1 MSKHGVFCGP
11 YYPVF
16 GLNTEIYPVNLCI
29 QSKYGKVW
37 TRKKSAFGFFLRS
50 VSTMF
55 YFCTILGLEP
65 FKVAG
70 GKVITPEVEQN
81 QRLYGTEQ
89 YDEGAS
95 RTISS
100 ILGTG
105 GDNAK
110 TGNLEAG
117 EHASELMRENVAPEI
132 SEKNSNEEEDQK
144 NTNDKDDEEDE
155 SDTKLVED
163 NKVESDPKSDI
174 DLYRNKN
181 KNLSPMTIHGINKAK
196 NNQLRDFRPNA
207 RIDDKNLNLDQMVS
221 AIMNRDKFNNDKS
234 LSNMVLSENVQP
246 NIENFPEASKI
257 PKISKFISGDENKK
271 SDNDF
276 EISKS
281 LGQKETQEGT
291 DSSKIF
297 ENSSSENAEIL
308 QNFLR
313 SISNSTSDS
322 NNNLTKNPLLK
333 IGENETLN
341 TPGSTG
347 DLLLETVKETL
358 NDGGNISPLTKTMSS
373 LGLEEPYSNMG
384 AILRSSNSQD
394 SSLDLLTGE
403 TRSDPT
409 QSMMEKATDGA
420 GGRNVGESR
429 LASALSS
436 LGIPDAGAT
445 GIASLMSS
453 GFVEAAKNNRKDSAL
468 KLGLAAKL
476 AKSIADLGG
485 RGAASAAGIASLNEL
500 LKDSRDTSISR
511 IADQIGQALQRVG
524 GAGAAVGY
532 AALAAALKATSDTK
546 SPGGLVGGVILAL
559 AEQGAA
565 PGTAGLAALAAGL
578 GGSGADALAGGLGG
592 SLPNVG
598 AAIRSASV
606 SSGAGTEQA
615 GVSPVPSDRSQ
626 PAHQTFVQTPPAIS
640 SNLQYHPG
648 NIETEYTGQGPI
660 GSVSQGNFANAA
672 KLVPNHVENPEP
684 IAALS
689 QSPHPS
695 EHADAHVHE
704 EPVPDIPTTTNQI
717 LSKELVDSLLARLT
731 DKLKESAAVGAP
743 HEALAPP
750 LQNHP
755 VTPGLAAQDLLPPT
769 SHIGQALQPQ
779 ANLLT
784 QAIAQQQVSAAFG
797 NSDNHPGH
805 IYKEENSALSPNINE
820 ILAHAIDHKEGVSI
834 PEILSQLQHPI
845 KPTEIAANIGTS
857 LVSQMKPEVPIV
869 TEGCQSMPSCVSP
882 TYGGE
887 LVTVPTGGHGP
898 LQQNHKCGG
907 LVSSYSKRC
916 K

>member
-1 MSKHGVFCGP
+1 MSH
-11 YYPVF
+11 
-16 GLNTEIYPVNLCI
+16 
-29 QSKYGKVW
+29 
-37 TRKKSAFGFFLRS
+37 
-50 VSTMF
+50 F
-55 YFCTILGLEP
+55 YTILGLEP
-65 FKVAG
+65 FKAAG

-144 NTNDKDDEEDE
+144 NTNDKDVEEDE

-246 NIENFPEASKI
+246 NTENFPEASKI

-394 SSLDLLTGE
+394 S
-403 TRSDPT
+403 
-409 QSMMEKATDGA
+409 
-420 GGRNVGESR
+420 
-429 LASALSS
+429 
-436 LGIPDAGAT
+436 
-445 GIASLMSS
+445 
-453 GFVEAAKNNRKDSAL
+453 
-468 KLGLAAKL
+468 
-476 AKSIADLGG
+476 
-485 RGAASAAGIASLNEL
+485 
-500 LKDSRDTSISR
+500 
-511 IADQIGQALQRVG
+511 
-524 GAGAAVGY
+524 
-532 AALAAALKATSDTK
+532 
-546 SPGGLVGGVILAL
+546 
-559 AEQGAA
+559 
-565 PGTAGLAALAAGL
+565 
-578 GGSGADALAGGLGG
+578 
-592 SLPNVG
+592 
-598 AAIRSASV
+598 
-606 SSGAGTEQA
+606 
-615 GVSPVPSDRSQ
+615 
-626 PAHQTFVQTPPAIS
+626 
-640 SNLQYHPG
+640 
-648 NIETEYTGQGPI
+648 
-660 GSVSQGNFANAA
+660 
-672 KLVPNHVENPEP
+672 
-684 IAALS
+684 
-689 QSPHPS
+689 
-695 EHADAHVHE
+695 
-704 EPVPDIPTTTNQI
+704 
-717 LSKELVDSLLARLT
+717 
-731 DKLKESAAVGAP
+731 
-743 HEALAPP
+743 
-750 LQNHP
+750 
-755 VTPGLAAQDLLPPT
+755 
-769 SHIGQALQPQ
+769 
-779 ANLLT
+779 
-784 QAIAQQQVSAAFG
+784 
-797 NSDNHPGH
+797 
-805 IYKEENSALSPNINE
+805 
-820 ILAHAIDHKEGVSI
+820 
-834 PEILSQLQHPI
+834 
-845 KPTEIAANIGTS
+845 
-857 LVSQMKPEVPIV
+857 
-869 TEGCQSMPSCVSP
+869 
-882 TYGGE
+882 
-887 LVTVPTGGHGP
+887 
-898 LQQNHKCGG
+898 
-907 LVSSYSKRC
+907 
-916 K
+916 

>member
-1 MSKHGVFCGP
+1 M
-11 YYPVF
+11 
-16 GLNTEIYPVNLCI
+16 
-29 QSKYGKVW
+29 
-37 TRKKSAFGFFLRS
+37 
-50 VSTMF
+50 
-55 YFCTILGLEP
+55 
-65 FKVAG
+65 
-70 GKVITPEVEQN
+70 TPEVAKQN
-81 QRLYGTEQ
+81 QKFYGTEQ
-89 YDEGAS
+89 YVEGAS
-95 RTISS
+95 RTISNV
-100 ILGTG
+100 LGIG
-105 GDNAK
+105 GDDAK
-110 TGNLEAG
+110 TANLETG
-117 EHASELMRENVAPEI
+117 EYASDMMRENVAPEM
-132 SEKNSNEEEDQK
+132 SNKNSNEEQDQK
-144 NTNDKDDEEDE
+144 NTNGKDDEEDE
-155 SDTKLVED
+155 NDTKLAYD

-181 KNLSPMTIHGINKAK
+181 KNTLPMTNHDINKEN

-234 LSNMVLSENVQP
+234 LSNMVLSENVKP
-246 NIENFPEASKI
+246 NIENFAETSKI
-257 PKISKFISGDENKK
+257 PKISKFISKDENKK
-271 SDNDF
+271 FDDF
-276 EISKS
+276 ENSKS

-297 ENSSSENAEIL
+297 ENTSSENAEIL

-313 SISNSTSDS
+313 SISNSTSDN
-322 NNNLTKNPLLK
+322 NNNLTENPLLK
-333 IGENETLN
+333 IKENETSN
-341 TPGSTG
+341 IPGSTG
-347 DLLLETVKETL
+347 DLLLDRVKETL

-384 AILRSSNSQD
+384 ATLHPSNLQD
-394 SSLDLLTGE
+394 SSLDLLNGE
-403 TRSDPT
+403 TRSDPK
-409 QSMMEKATDGA
+409 QSMMEKAADA
-420 GGRNVGESR
+420 SGGRNIGESR

-500 LKDSRDTSISR
+500 LKDSRDMSISR

-532 AALAAALKATSDTK
+532 AALAAALKTTSDTK
-546 SPGGLVGGVILAL
+546 NPGGLVGGVILAL

-592 SLPNVG
+592 SLPNVE

-606 SSGAGTEQA
+606 SPGGRTEQA
-615 GVSPVPSDRSQ
+615 GVTPVPSDRSQ
-626 PAHQTFVQTPPAIS
+626 STHQTFVQTPPAIS

-695 EHADAHVHE
+695 EHADSHVHE
-704 EPVPDIPTTTNQI
+704 EPVPDIPTATNQI
-717 LSKELVDSLLARLT
+717 LNKELVDSLLARLT
-731 DKLKESAAVGAP
+731 DKLKESAAAGAP
-743 HEALAPP
+743 HEALVPT
-750 LQNHP
+750 LQNYP
-755 VTPGLAAQDLLPPT
+755 VTPGLTAQDLRPPT
-769 SHIGQALQPQ
+769 GYIGQTLQQQ
-779 ANLLT
+779 ANPLT
-784 QAIAQQQVSAAFG
+784 QALAQQQVSAAFG
-797 NSDNHPGH
+797 NTDNHAGH
-805 IYKEENSALSPNINE
+805 IYHGENSALSPNINE

-834 PEILSQLQHPI
+834 PEILSQLQHPT
-845 KPTEIAANIGTS
+845 KPSEIAANIGTS
-857 LVSQMKPEVPIV
+857 LVSQMKPGVLIV
-869 TEGCQSMPSCVSP
+869 TEGCQPMPSCVSP

-887 LVTVPTGGHGP
+887 LVTVPMGGHGP
-898 LQQNHKCGG
+898 LQENHKCGG
-907 LVSSYSKRC
+907 LVSAYSKRC

>member
-1 MSKHGVFCGP
+1 M
-11 YYPVF
+11 
-16 GLNTEIYPVNLCI
+16 
-29 QSKYGKVW
+29 
-37 TRKKSAFGFFLRS
+37 
-50 VSTMF
+50 
-55 YFCTILGLEP
+55 
-65 FKVAG
+65 
-70 GKVITPEVEQN
+70 TPEIAKQN
-81 QRLYGTEQ
+81 QKFYGTEQ
-89 YDEGAS
+89 YVEGAS
-95 RTISS
+95 RTISNV
-100 ILGTG
+100 LGIG
-105 GDNAK
+105 GDDAK
-110 TGNLEAG
+110 TANLETG
-117 EHASELMRENVAPEI
+117 EYASDMMRENVAPEM
-132 SEKNSNEEEDQK
+132 SNKNSNEEQDQK
-144 NTNDKDDEEDE
+144 NTNGKDDEEDE
-155 SDTKLVED
+155 NDTKLAYD

-174 DLYRNKN
+174 ELYRNTN
-181 KNLSPMTIHGINKAK
+181 KNTLSMTNHDINKEN

-234 LSNMVLSENVQP
+234 LSNMVLSENVKP
-246 NIENFPEASKI
+246 NIENFAETSKI
-257 PKISKFISGDENKK
+257 PKISKFISKDENKK
-271 SDNDF
+271 FDDF
-276 EISKS
+276 ENSKS

-297 ENSSSENAEIL
+297 ENTSSENAEIL

-313 SISNSTSDS
+313 SISNSTSDN
-322 NNNLTKNPLLK
+322 NNNLTENPLLK
-333 IGENETLN
+333 IKENETSN
-341 TPGSTG
+341 IPGSTG
-347 DLLLETVKETL
+347 DLLLDRVKETL

-384 AILRSSNSQD
+384 ATLHPSNLQD
-394 SSLDLLTGE
+394 SSLDLLNGE
-403 TRSDPT
+403 TRSDPK
-409 QSMMEKATDGA
+409 QSMMEKAADA
-420 GGRNVGESR
+420 SGGRNIGESR

-500 LKDSRDTSISR
+500 LKDSRDMSISR

-532 AALAAALKATSDTK
+532 AALAAALKTTSDTK
-546 SPGGLVGGVILAL
+546 NPGGLVGGVILAL

-592 SLPNVG
+592 SLPNVE

-606 SSGAGTEQA
+606 SPGGRTEQA
-615 GVSPVPSDRSQ
+615 GVTPVPSDRSQ
-626 PAHQTFVQTPPAIS
+626 STHQTFVQTPPAIS

-695 EHADAHVHE
+695 EHADSHVHE
-704 EPVPDIPTTTNQI
+704 EPVPDIPTATNQI
-717 LSKELVDSLLARLT
+717 LNKELVDSLLARLT
-731 DKLKESAAVGAP
+731 DKLKESAAAGAP
-743 HEALAPP
+743 HEALVPT
-750 LQNHP
+750 LQNYP
-755 VTPGLAAQDLLPPT
+755 VTPGLTAQDLRPPT
-769 SHIGQALQPQ
+769 GYIGQTLQQQ
-779 ANLLT
+779 ANPLT
-784 QAIAQQQVSAAFG
+784 QALAQQQVSAAFG
-797 NSDNHPGH
+797 NTDNHAGH
-805 IYKEENSALSPNINE
+805 IYHGENSALSPNINE

-834 PEILSQLQHPI
+834 PEILSQLQHPT

-857 LVSQMKPEVPIV
+857 LVSQMKPGVPIV
-869 TEGCQSMPSCVSP
+869 TEGCQPMPSCVSP

-887 LVTVPTGGHGP
+887 LVTVPMGGHGP
-898 LQQNHKCGG
+898 LQENHKCGG

>member
-1 MSKHGVFCGP
+1 M
-11 YYPVF
+11 
-16 GLNTEIYPVNLCI
+16 
-29 QSKYGKVW
+29 
-37 TRKKSAFGFFLRS
+37 
-50 VSTMF
+50 
-55 YFCTILGLEP
+55 
-65 FKVAG
+65 
-70 GKVITPEVEQN
+70 TPEVEQS

-89 YDEGAS
+89 YGEGAS
-95 RTISS
+95 KTISN
-100 ILGTG
+100 ILGIG
-105 GDNAK
+105 SDDAK
-110 TGNLEAG
+110 TANLETSDYT
-117 EHASELMRENVAPEI
+117 SEMMRENVAPEM
-132 SEKNSNEEEDQK
+132 STKNSDEEQDQK
-144 NTNDKDDEEDE
+144 YTNDKDDEEDE
-155 SDTKLVED
+155 SDAKLAED
-163 NKVESDPKSDI
+163 KSDPKSDI

-181 KNLSPMTIHGINKAK
+181 KNMSPVTNDGINKGK
-196 NNQLRDFRPNA
+196 NNQLRDFRPKA
-207 RIDDKNLNLDQMVS
+207 GIDDKNLNLDQMVS

-234 LSNMVLSENVQP
+234 LSNMVLSENVKP
-246 NIENFPEASKI
+246 NIENFPEISKI
-257 PKISKFISGDENKK
+257 PKISKFISRDEIKK

-297 ENSSSENAEIL
+297 ENASSENVEIL

-313 SISNSTSDS
+313 SVSNTTSDN
-322 NNNLTKNPLLK
+322 NNNLTENPLLK
-333 IGENETLN
+333 LKENETSN
-341 TPGSTG
+341 IPGSTG

-373 LGLEEPYSNMG
+373 LGLEKPYSNTG
-384 AILRSSNSQD
+384 AILHPSNSQD

-403 TRSDPT
+403 TRSDPK
-409 QSMMEKATDGA
+409 QSMMEKAADGA

-453 GFVEAAKNNRKDSAL
+453 GFAEAANNNRKDAAL

-500 LKDSRDTSISR
+500 LKDSRDMSISR

-606 SSGAGTEQA
+606 GPGGGVEQA

-626 PAHQTFVQTPPAIS
+626 SAHQTFVQTPPAIS

-695 EHADAHVHE
+695 EHADSHVHE
-704 EPVPDIPTTTNQI
+704 EPVPDIPTTSNQI
-717 LSKELVDSLLARLT
+717 LNKELVDSLLARLT
-731 DKLKESAAVGAP
+731 DKLKESAAVGAT
-743 HEALAPP
+743 HETLTST
-750 LQNHP
+750 LQNNP
-755 VTPGLAAQDLLPPT
+755 VTPGLTAQELLPPT
-769 SHIGQALQPQ
+769 GHIGQALQSQ
-779 ANLLT
+779 ANPLT
-784 QAIAQQQVSAAFG
+784 QALAQQQVSAAFG
-797 NSDNHPGH
+797 NTDNHGGLIH
-805 IYKEENSALSPNINE
+805 HEENSALSPNINE
-820 ILAHAIDHKEGVSI
+820 ILTHAIDHKEGISI
-834 PEILSQLQHPI
+834 PEILSQLQHPT

-857 LVSQMKPEVPIV
+857 LVSQMKPGVPIV
-869 TEGCQSMPSCVSP
+869 TEGCQSLPSCVSP

-887 LVTVPTGGHGP
+887 LVTVPMGVHGP
-898 LQQNHKCGG
+898 LPDYHKCGG